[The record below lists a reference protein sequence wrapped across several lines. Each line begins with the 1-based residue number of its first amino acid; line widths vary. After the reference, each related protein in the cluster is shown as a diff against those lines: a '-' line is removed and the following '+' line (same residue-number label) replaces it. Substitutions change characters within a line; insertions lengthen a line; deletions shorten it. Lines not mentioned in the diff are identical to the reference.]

1 MRPPSS
7 REGVGRSARS
17 TRSTRSTELRNVPER
32 RLSVA
37 DAEGER
43 WVLELLDPGS
53 LLYLSLDGQRG
64 NDTLGGMSKS
74 SSARVESF
82 VLYVRVSTEEQ
93 GLSGLGLDAQ
103 LASCRSFVEQ
113 QGGRIVEEVREVES
127 GANDARPG
135 LARAMALAS
144 RTRGTLL
151 VAKLDRLGRSV
162 ALVASTLK
170 SGQKVRV
177 AEHPDASTLELH
189 LRAVIAEEERRLI
202 GERTRAALE
211 QAKRRGVALG
221 SSRPGHWE
229 GREDRRLAGGIAG
242 AAAAVI
248 ARRERAAGLLEQAR
262 PIVEAN
268 ADASLRALGEALR
281 AAGVLTAQ
289 GCEQWTPASVKRL
302 RAQLGLGVRA

>member
-1 MRPPSS
+1 MRPSSS

-17 TRSTRSTELRNVPER
+17 SRSTRSTELRNVPER

-37 DAEGER
+37 AAEGGR

-82 VLYVRVSTEEQ
+82 TVYARVSTEEQ
-93 GLSGLGLDAQ
+93 GLSGLGIDAQ
-103 LASCRSFVEQ
+103 LASCRAFVEQ

-135 LARAMALAS
+135 LARAMALAA

-221 SSRPGHWE
+221 SARPGHWE
-229 GREDRRLAGGIAG
+229 GREDRRRAGGIAG
-242 AAAAVI
+242 AAAAVL

-268 ADASLRALGEALR
+268 ANASLRALGEALR

-302 RAQLGLGVRA
+302 RAQLGMEVSA